1 MFSSLFNNRR
11 YISPPNDLR
20 LLLNN
25 DENTLSSDDRLTILA
40 NRINEAFLTSMA
52 SFLPLDSPLASCS
65 PVEAVTFEDVST
77 ENSVFLQLHL
87 KSSKAPGP
95 DGLPIWIFKENAD
108 ALAKPVN
115 DILNRER
122 CLPASWK
129 MADVTPLP
137 KRKSVLDVNK
147 HLRPISLSPI
157 LSKVAEEVV
166 VERYIKP
173 AIVTIVDR
181 PQFGTVPNSST
192 THSLISLNHQL
203 SSSTDGNGSLV
214 RMALLDFRNAFDL
227 IDYHILVGKLQ
238 TLDLPCWVI
247 ALVTNFLTDR
257 QQRVKLGGGSYSEW
271 SSVHAVVLK
280 APS

>member
-1 MFSSLFNNRR
+1 MVETSKILVWNGSYMFLSLFNNRR
-11 YISPPNDLR
+11 YISPQNDLR

-77 ENSVFLQLHL
+77 ENSVFLQLLHL

-95 DGLPIWIFKENAD
+95 DSLPIWIFKENAD
-108 ALAKPVN
+108 ALAKAVN

-147 HLRPISLSPI
+147 HLRPILLSPI
-157 LSKVAEEVV
+157 LLKVAEEVV

-173 AIVTIVDR
+173 AILTIVDR
-181 PQFGTVPNSST
+181 RQFGTFPNSST
-192 THSLISLNHQL
+192 THSLISMIRQL

-257 QQRVKLGGGSYSEW
+257 QQRVKLGGGS
-271 SSVHAVVLK
+271 
-280 APS
+280 